1 MYLFSKQGINVS
13 SVKITFIHH
22 KCKGS
27 ERLKSCLENVYKGN
41 VFTSRLSKFKLKSC
55 WTYWIYYWIINY
67 DHFLIKAWQ
76 ENRRI
81 KIFCDDKT
89 RVKRLWRT
97 YTQRSLLHSFV
108 QQIWGLF
115 KIITKADPAEINCS
129 KCAKEAKFNNLSSLS
144 AFRGVNYSATFEA

>member
-1 MYLFSKQGINVS
+1 MQRKWEIKILLRKCLQGKRFYQSI
-13 SVKITFIHH
+13 
-22 KCKGS
+22 
-27 ERLKSCLENVYKGN
+27 
-41 VFTSRLSKFKLKSC
+41 KFKLKSC